1 MSFEPAPVGNG
12 LSKDDKAKKLA
23 LQHWLEAISHTLD
36 HTNDLKLFNMPPLPP
51 QKIVKIAAC
60 LLRESNLRYG
70 LQTHLEGA
78 QRSTR
83 KNFKPARHPDATNA
97 DDHDEGHNF
106 INIEEEE
113 QEIDQ
118 AEIDETRIK
127 FGRSS
132 LEDKKT
138 GKIIGHDAYVNRESS
153 AFVGYSGFNPFEQV
167 FRDYVMT

>member
-118 AEIDETRIK
+118 AEIDETSDCDWQRRKNTDLTALREKERKIK
-127 FGRSS
+127 LS
-132 LEDKKT
+132 LCPTMKD
-138 GKIIGHDAYVNRESS
+138 
-153 AFVGYSGFNPFEQV
+153 
-167 FRDYVMT
+167 